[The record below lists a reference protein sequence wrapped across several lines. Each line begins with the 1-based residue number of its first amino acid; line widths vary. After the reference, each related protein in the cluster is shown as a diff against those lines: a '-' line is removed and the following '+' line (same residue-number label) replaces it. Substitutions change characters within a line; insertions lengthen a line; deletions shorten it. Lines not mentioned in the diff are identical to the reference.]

1 MPILVAADFN
11 DDEWAQWWPLLQAA
25 LPGEHLVRSGQA
37 GPAQAIDIALVANPT
52 AGSLGGLPGLRL
64 IQSLWAGVDRLVAD
78 ANVPAQVPLARMV
91 DPAMNDAMAQTALW
105 AVLSLHRGF
114 FGYAAQQRAGVWQAN
129 GQVGGQ
135 VSGPANGL
143 RRADEV
149 TVAVLGLGQMGRS
162 AAQAIAKQGYR
173 VLGWSRSAAPAVEAG
188 GKVQVF
194 AGDAGLTQMLAQ
206 SHIVINLLPLTP
218 ATRGL
223 FNAATLAQLP
233 RGASLVNLARGA
245 HVVETDLLAA
255 LASGWLQHAVLDV
268 FATEPLPPGHAF
280 WSHPSVTVLPH
291 VAAPTD
297 PRSAVRIAAS
307 NVRALRNGLPLAH
320 LVDRL
325 RGY

>member
-1 MPILVAADFN
+1 MAVLVAADFC
-11 DDEWAQWWPLLQAA
+11 DREWAQWWPLLRAA
-25 LPGEHLVRSGQA
+25 LPSEQLVRERHEV
-37 GPAQAIDIALVANPT
+37 PAHVIDIALVANPP

-64 IQSLWAGVDRLVAD
+64 IQSLWAGVERLLAD
-78 ANVPAQVPLARMV
+78 ASVPAYVPLARMV
-91 DPAMNDAMAQTALW
+91 DPLMSDAMAQTALW

-114 FGYAAQQRAGVWQAN
+114 FGYAMQQRAGVWQAN
-129 GQVGGQ
+129 G
-135 VSGPANGL
+135 L
-143 RRADEV
+143 LRADEV
-149 TVAVLGLGQMGRS
+149 TVAVLGLGQMGR
-162 AAQAIAKQGYR
+162 AAARAIAKQGYR
-173 VLGWSRSAAPAVEAG
+173 VLGWSRSAGRADETG
-188 GKVQVF
+188 DKVLAF
-194 AGDAGLTQMLAQ
+194 AGDAALPQVLAQ

-245 HVVETDLLAA
+245 HVVEAELLAA
-255 LASGWLQHAVLDV
+255 LASGQLRHAVLDV
-268 FATEPLPPGHAF
+268 FAAEPLPPGHAF

-307 NVRALRNGLPLAH
+307 NVRALRNGLQLAN
-320 LVDRL
+320 LVDRT